1 MFATLYGLKTIAP
14 RKLHEQLERGT
25 VTVVDVNV
33 PASWHSAR
41 VPGATR
47 LDPLAFNE
55 SDLPAAKDAPLVF
68 YCSNPLCRK
77 APHAARR
84 AQAMGYTDVRVLSA
98 GIRGWLGANLP
109 YESGGESDSPGA
121 SGESSA

>member
-1 MFATLYGLKTIAP
+1 MLATLYGLKSITPAALDELLG
-14 RKLHEQLERGT
+14 RAT
-25 VTVVDVNV
+25 VAIFDVNS
-33 PASWHSAR
+33 PASWRSAR
-41 VPGATR
+41 VPGASR
-47 LDPLAFNE
+47 LDPLAFTE
-55 SDLPAAKDAPLVF
+55 RDLPAEKDAPLVF

-84 AQAMGYTDVRVLSA
+84 ARAMGYTDVRVLSA

-109 YESGGESDSPGA
+109 FESGGEADSPGA